1 MKFTFLSLL
10 AGLSLCASFNL
21 QAQTVTATF
30 QPGPCV
36 GKDAHVWTLDGNCIP
51 SGYTTTPA
59 DLNFGDTS
67 ELSALDWTWSSGGC
81 GSGTHRSLIAFTELA
96 SIPPGATIVSAT
108 LELFGVPT
116 SLISHGNSYYPGS
129 PYPNTNPTQLHL
141 VTGAW
146 SESAVTWNTQPTFNA
161 TPLFT
166 IPTSTSRYSYNYVN
180 SSPALVAQVQ
190 NWVNFPSSNHGL
202 LMKLVTEVH
211 YRSMVFAS
219 SDHPDPNLRP
229 KLTVVYSNPCN
240 ANFSFSSSSI
250 NAYQYTFTAADPT
263 GTNTWSISP
272 AGGATPP
279 TGSGSSFITTF
290 SGPGTFMVTLTH
302 TSTSGVTCKRSIY
315 LCVSQNS
322 VSTTAATMPSEALL
336 APERKINVTPN
347 PVTASCDVHY
357 QALETGTVNI
367 NVFDL
372 FGKKVY
378 EQKSA
383 VQEGANKLQL
393 PTQNLAAGTYIIQL
407 NDQGQTFNER
417 IVKQ

>member
-1 MKFTFLSLL
+1 MKFPFLSLL
-10 AGLSLCASFNL
+10 AGISLCTSFNL
-21 QAQTVTATF
+21 QAQTSTAVF
-30 QPGPCV
+30 QPGPAV
-36 GKDAHVWTLDGNCIP
+36 GKDVHIWSLDDNCIP

-59 DLNFGDTS
+59 NLNFADTS

-96 SIPPGATIVSAT
+96 TIPTGATIVSAT

-116 SLISHGNSYYPGS
+116 SVISHGNSYYPGS
-129 PYPNTNPTQLHL
+129 PYPNTNPTQLHTI
-141 VTGAW
+141 TGAW
-146 SESAVTWNTQPTFNA
+146 NESTVTWNTQPAFNP
-161 TPLFT
+161 TPLLT
-166 IPTSTSRYSYNYVN
+166 IPTSTSRYNYNYVN
-180 SSPALVAQVQ
+180 SSAALVSQVQ
-190 NWVNFPSSNHGL
+190 TWVSTPASNRGL
-202 LMKLVTEVH
+202 LMKLATEVH

-219 SDHPDPNLRP
+219 SDHPDPSLRP
-229 KLTVVYSNPCN
+229 KLTVTYTLPCN
-240 ANFSFSSSSI
+240 ANFNFSSSSI

-279 TGSGSSFITTF
+279 AGSGPSFSTTF

-315 LCVSQNS
+315 LCISQNS
-322 VSTTAATMPSEALL
+322 IGAMAATMAAEMLQ
-336 APERKINVTPN
+336 APERKITVAPN

-407 NDQGQTFNER
+407 NDQGQSFNER